1 MSAGEDV
8 LIVEDDRDLAEIML
22 YILAR
27 AGYAVRAAE
36 NGEQALRAVAAKRPA
51 LVLLD
56 ILMPVMDGRQCA
68 KELRARYGS
77 SLPIVVVSA
86 AENVAALREE
96 LGADDALAKPFEVRD
111 LLGLVGRYIKIDLE
125 GQCKPRE

>member
-27 AGYAVRAAE
+27 AGYAARVAE

-68 KELRARYGS
+68 KELRARYGNS
-77 SLPIVVVSA
+77 VPIVVVSA
-86 AENVAALREE
+86 AENVSAIREE

-125 GQCKPRE
+125 GQCQPRE